1 MIKTTVLIII
11 ICFSLLYP
19 QEINSGAVK
28 DFDNAIKLY
37 KSKNF
42 DGAINLFYKVANDPN
57 VNPRTT
63 AAKFFVTKILLDKKK
78 YNEFEKSASEFLS
91 RYPQSKY
98 SNEVKNLFIKS
109 FVDRSDFKNAF
120 AKSLDFI
127 SSTGSASFRTETKL
141 IAEKIALNYLNLSE
155 VKNHLDSYNINYVK
169 PFLLLTLGKLSLIE
183 GDRINAVR
191 SFDEVISNYSSSD
204 EYMEALNFKNSAVGS
219 EESLGLPVI
228 GAMISLTDQS
238 GKDIES
244 AKEILEGI
252 KYAFHE
258 FNSERED
265 KIGLLIRDT
274 RKDNSS
280 IIETADQFIEND
292 DVRCVIGPVFS
303 EEVRIA
309 LQEFDRSNLCLISPT
324 ATDDDLIALSDNFFQ
339 ANPPFSIRG
348 KIFAQY
354 LYYVENKR
362 NIAVLN
368 SIEGYSPLFAA
379 SFAKEFE
386 KLTGSV
392 VVKET
397 YKISTYS
404 LSEQLSR
411 ILTLGGSIEGI
422 YVPLSDKNDA
432 TVILSQMVQS
442 GLNTTLYGNQDWLLA
457 KGFET
462 SPEISNKLTF
472 DSDYFIDFNSED
484 FKEFSKL
491 FKQTTNLEVNRNIL
505 YGYDTAKYILTI
517 MRNIDP
523 TRKNIKFKMESG
535 VNVNGYHNNISFD
548 SDHINKFVNIVRYH
562 DGIFELVD
570 KFRAAKQ

>member
-1 MIKTTVLIII
+1 MIKTTLLVIVIS
-11 ICFSLLYP
+11 FSLLHS
-19 QEINSGAVK
+19 QQNNSAVVD
-28 DFDNAIKLY
+28 DFNKAVNLY

-42 DGAINLFYKVANDPN
+42 DGAINLFYKTANNPK

-78 YNEFEKSASEFLS
+78 YNEFEKSAFEFLS

-127 SSTGSASFRTETKL
+127 SGTGSASFRTETKL
-141 IAEKIALNYLNLSE
+141 IAEKIALNYLNVSE
-155 VKNHLDSYNINYVK
+155 VKSYLDSYNGNYVK
-169 PFLLLTLGKLSLIE
+169 PFLLLTLGKIFFKDR
-183 GDRINAVR
+183 DRINAVR
-191 SFDEVISNYSSSD
+191 SFDEVLSNYSSSD
-204 EYMEALNFKNSAVGS
+204 EYMEALNLKNSAVGS
-219 EESLGLPVI
+219 EKSLGLPVV

-238 GKDIES
+238 GRDIES
-244 AKEILEGI
+244 GKEILEGV

-274 RKDNSS
+274 RKDDAY
-280 IIETADQFIEND
+280 IIETVDQFIEND

-309 LQEFDRSNLCLISPT
+309 LQEFDRSNLCSISPT
-324 ATDDDLIALSDNFFQ
+324 ATDDDLVSLSENFFQ

-362 NIAVLN
+362 KIAVLN

-386 KLTGSV
+386 KLTGSL

-411 ILTLGGSIEGI
+411 ISTLGGTIEGI

-491 FKQTTNLEVNRNIL
+491 FKQTTNSEVNRNIL

-548 SDHINKFVNIVRYH
+548 SDHINKFVNIVRYR

>member
-1 MIKTTVLIII
+1 MIKTTLFIII
-11 ICFSLLYP
+11 LSFSFLYS
-19 QEINSGAVK
+19 QEINPNAVK
-28 DFDNAIKLY
+28 DFDNAVKFY
-37 KSKNF
+37 KSKNL
-42 DGAINLFYKVANDPN
+42 DDAINLFYKVAN
-57 VNPRTT
+57 NPKLNSRTT
-63 AAKFFVTKILLDKKK
+63 AAKFFVTKIFLDKKK
-78 YNEFEKSASEFLS
+78 YSEFEKSASEFLL

-98 SNEVKNLFIKS
+98 SNEVKNLVIKS

-120 AKSLDFI
+120 AKALEYI
-127 SSTGSASFRTETKL
+127 ENTGSTSFRTETKA
-141 IAEKIALNYLNLSE
+141 IAEKIALNYLNVSD
-155 VKNHLDSYNINYVK
+155 VKNYLDSHSSKSIK
-169 PFLLLTLGKLSLIE
+169 PFLLLTLGKLSLKE
-183 GDRINAVR
+183 GDRINAAR
-191 SFDEVISNYSSSD
+191 YFSEVVSNHSASD
-204 EYMEALNFKNSAVGS
+204 EYMEALNLKNSAVGS
-219 EESLGLPVI
+219 NENLGLPVV

-238 GKDIES
+238 GRDIES

-258 FNSERED
+258 YNSEREE

-274 RKDNSS
+274 RKDKDY
-280 IIETADQFIEND
+280 IIETADQFIENQ
-292 DVRCVIGPVFS
+292 DVRCVLGPVFS
-303 EEVRIA
+303 DDVRIA
-309 LQEFDRSNLCLISPT
+309 LQEFDRSNLCTISPT
-324 ATDDDLIALSDNFFQ
+324 ATDDDLISLSENFFQ
-339 ANPPFSIRG
+339 ANAPFSIRG

-362 NIAVLN
+362 KIAVLN

-386 KLTGSV
+386 MLTDDV

-397 YKISTYS
+397 YKSSTYS
-404 LSEQLSR
+404 LAEQFSR
-411 ILTLGGSIEGI
+411 ISTLGGAIEGI

-442 GLNTTLYGNQDWLLA
+442 GLNTALYGNQDWLLA

-472 DSDYFIDFNSED
+472 DSDYFIDFNAED
-484 FKEFSKL
+484 FSDFSKI
-491 FKQTTNLEVNRNIL
+491 FRQTTGKEVNRNIL

-548 SDHINKFVNIVRYH
+548 SDHVNKFVNIVRYR

>member
-1 MIKTTVLIII
+1 
-11 ICFSLLYP
+11 
-19 QEINSGAVK
+19 
-28 DFDNAIKLY
+28 
-37 KSKNF
+37 
-42 DGAINLFYKVANDPN
+42 
-57 VNPRTT
+57 
-63 AAKFFVTKILLDKKK
+63 LLDKKK
-78 YNEFEKSASEFLS
+78 YSEFENSASEFLS
-91 RYPQSKY
+91 IYPQSKY
-98 SNEVKNLFIKS
+98 SNEVRNLFIKS

-120 AKSLDFI
+120 AKSLKYI
-127 SSTGSASFRTETKL
+127 EYTGSTSFRTETKA
-141 IAEKIALNYLNLSE
+141 IAEKIALNHLN
-155 VKNHLDSYNINYVK
+155 VFDIKNYLDSYSSNSVK
-169 PFLLLTLGKLSLIE
+169 PFIVLTLGKLSLNE
-183 GDRINAVR
+183 GDRINAAR
-191 SFDEVISNYSSSD
+191 YFSEVVSNFSISD
-204 EYMEALNFKNSAVGS
+204 EYMEALNLKNSVVGS
-219 EESLGLPVI
+219 NESLGLPVV

-238 GKDIES
+238 GRDIES

-258 FNSERED
+258 YNSEREE

-274 RKDNSS
+274 RKDKDY
-280 IIETADQFIEND
+280 IIETADQFIENE
-292 DVRCVIGPVFS
+292 DVRCVLGPIFS
-303 EEVRIA
+303 DDVRIA
-309 LQEFDRSNLCLISPT
+309 LREFDRSNLCTISPT
-324 ATDDDLIALSDNFFQ
+324 ATDDDLISLSQNFFQ

-362 NIAVLN
+362 KIAVLN

-386 KLTGSV
+386 KLAGEV

-397 YKISTYS
+397 YKSNTYT

-411 ILTLGGSIEGI
+411 ISTLGGAIDGI

-442 GLNTTLYGNQDWLLA
+442 GLSIALYGNQDWLLA

-484 FKEFSKL
+484 FNEFSKL
-491 FKQTTNLEVNRNIL
+491 FKQTTGQEINRNIL

-517 MRNIDP
+517 IRNIDP

-535 VNVNGYHNNISFD
+535 INVNGYHNNISFD
-548 SDHINKFVNIVRYH
+548 SDHVNKFVNIVRYR